1 MIDNISLM
9 YMKMV
14 FDILI
19 AIVICLILLLLNR
32 FDVIDNAD
40 AMCNVMLRSEA

>member
-1 MIDNISLM
+1 MIDDISLI

-14 FDILI
+14 FDILVI
-19 AIVICLILLLLNR
+19 IVLYFILLLLNG

-40 AMCNVMLRSEA
+40 AMCNVMLRREA